1 MNSLSDLVYEVLCQL
16 GFSVDEET
24 KTVINQDNDMP
35 VLYDNMIL
43 RYSFDGPIN
52 IRDEKSIWFDII
64 NNSNLME
71 RLSKYYLKNQIEQE
85 GIETLKNTEFVDN
98 FGKHGMRTVKM
109 INGEK
114 QEFVTSTYHNRALM
128 FIEQILDYNSMYNL
142 NQYDWV

>member
-24 KTVINQDNDMP
+24 KTVIKQDNDMP

>member
-71 RLSKYYLKNQIEQE
+71 RLSKYYLKKQIEQE